1 MYPEADEVDWRY
13 KGQNKERLVRVLY
26 LVDPNM
32 DLKDLW
38 QKYET
43 MYDDEDDDKCGKKNL
58 HTFWHQQI
66 CQWWHVSC
74 NIKSL
79 VISIDLN

>member
-1 MYPEADEVDWRY
+1 MLHRVMYPEADEVDWRY

-32 DLKDLW
+32 DIKDLW

-43 MYDDEDDDKCGKKNL
+43 MYEDEDDDKYGKTNL
-58 HTFWHQQI
+58 HTTI
-66 CQWWHVSC
+66 GISRHV
-74 NIKSL
+74 NYL
-79 VISIDLN
+79 FYVT

>member
-32 DLKDLW
+32 DIKDLW

-43 MYDDEDDDKCGKKNL
+43 MYEDEDDDKYGKTNL
-58 HTFWHQQI
+58 LTTIF
-66 CQWWHVSC
+66 
-74 NIKSL
+74 
-79 VISIDLN
+79 ISRNVNVLFYVP